1 MPHPECHLQPASS
14 HRPQKKICSES
25 EILAIFACAWN
36 TGRKRSQPTGFKA
49 YARNACRRGNG
60 AEIIQE
66 TYNNKAKN
74 MTKTTNTTQKNKQA
88 ESQNL
93 LQHMVYAL
101 ITVVITVHAFVLYS
115 LYFVEGDSLMQAT
128 GTSSFAQAI
137 RSQGGVYMF
146 GTYLPVWAVIL
157 VETVC
162 AFVLAVAVGSPLA
175 FRLANRKFDPRR
187 NHPMIFESA
196 IITATVCIMCPSMSL
211 LADLFYYPYYDGFS
225 LTDFML
231 RWFRLVCY
239 NLPFAYFSQMFFV
252 QPFVRFAIRKLFSNK
267 IEQRNEQNPDKTV
280 KPQDETE
287 AIADIIIRENE
298 IAVGK

>member
-1 MPHPECHLQPASS
+1 M
-14 HRPQKKICSES
+14 KKTEKS
-25 EILAIFACAWN
+25 
-36 TGRKRSQPTGFKA
+36 TP
-49 YARNACRRGNG
+49 
-60 AEIIQE
+60 
-66 TYNNKAKN
+66 
-74 MTKTTNTTQKNKQA
+74 KNKQA
-88 ESQNL
+88 QKQNR
-93 LQHMVYAL
+93 LQHIVYAL

-115 LYFVEGDSLMQAT
+115 LYFVEGESLMQAT
-128 GTSSFAQAI
+128 GTASFAQAI

-146 GTYLPVWAVIL
+146 ASHLPVWAVIL

-175 FRLANRKFDPRR
+175 FWLASRKFDPRR

-211 LADLFYYPYYDGFS
+211 LADFFYYPYYNGFS
-225 LTDFML
+225 FTDFLL

-252 QPFVRFAIRKLFSNK
+252 QPFVRFVIRKIFASK
-267 IEQRNEQNPDKTV
+267 IEQRNEQNTDKTV
-280 KPQDETE
+280 KPHDETE